1 MARMHSGQAHH
12 ESRVPKG
19 LNPATPPLGHYKRPA
34 ETNAIQNW
42 QSSTEEPF
50 NPYAKTRR
58 LSNGRSQPVVDCT
71 VETPS
76 IFCERQA
83 TTEASLS
90 PNANFYRSRL
100 NPQRLSISPRQYSH
114 PSAFV
119 PSPTTPTTGSL
130 TEYTPP
136 TSADMSRSSSSMCEA
151 IDMMKLDSQS
161 SFRSSDI
168 GQSAEEPPLDSYHPY
183 SASNQSCFNSSIAN
197 ESYLINHTGGMAND
211 LPTSQFSLP
220 STDPCFT
227 ADSVANGTAAM
238 KRSSSTESSHSIVST
253 ASVLSQEF
261 STKSTRKI
269 APKTSKPSSSTIRQ
283 SLAPGY
289 EVFQHKSA
297 DGTVK
302 AVVSITKAPYVRPQ
316 HDKILC
322 NLCNEKPDGFR
333 GEHELRRHTERAHCP
348 TRKAFVCK
356 DISSDQQFLSK
367 CKACKAGKK
376 YNAYYNAAAHLRR
389 VHFHPKPKGGRK
401 GKAAK
406 PKESRGGKGG
416 GDSPSMDICKMWMD
430 EIEDTVSLDT
440 PPYDDN
446 EEDDEELDST
456 SQPSILQSVQAHEAH
471 INPAAAPD
479 TPISAYRVAEATHHQ
494 SNTAPAFSHSAL
506 IQHASYDGMPLP
518 LFHSF
523 QASGFDLPHD
533 LNMHEPVNNA
543 SSGISPTLNPQYYDG
558 LEELFHFP

>member
-1 MARMHSGQAHH
+1 MHSGQAHP
-12 ESRVPKG
+12 ESRDPKG

-34 ETNAIQNW
+34 ETDAIQNW
-42 QSSTEEPF
+42 QSNTDEPF
-50 NPYAKTRR
+50 NSYAKTRR
-58 LSNGRSQPVVDCT
+58 LSNGRSQPVLDCT

-83 TTEASLS
+83 IAQASLS
-90 PNANFYRSRL
+90 PNATFYRSRP
-100 NPQRLSISPRQYSH
+100 NPQRLSISPRQDSH

-161 SFRSSDI
+161 SFRSSEI
-168 GQSAEEPPLDSYHPY
+168 GQSAEEHPLDSYHPF

-197 ESYLINHTGGMAND
+197 DSYLINHTGGMAND
-211 LPTSQFSLP
+211 LPTSQISLS
-220 STDPCFT
+220 STDPGFT
-227 ADSVANGTAAM
+227 ADSVANATAAM
-238 KRSSSTESSHSIVST
+238 KRSSSTDSNHSMAST
-253 ASVLSQEF
+253 ASLLSQEL
-261 STKSTRKI
+261 SAKSARKI
-269 APKTSKPSSSTIRQ
+269 APKTSKPSPSTIRQ

-289 EVFQHKSA
+289 EVLQQKSA
-297 DGTVK
+297 DGTLK
-302 AVVSITKAPYVRPQ
+302 AVVSISKTPYVRPQ

-322 NLCNEKPDGFR
+322 DLCNEKPDGFR
-333 GEHELRRHTERAHCP
+333 GEHELRRHTERAHCI

-356 DISSDQQFLSK
+356 DISPDQQFLSR

-401 GKAAK
+401 GKATK

-430 EIEDTVSLDT
+430 EIEDTVSLDA
-440 PPYDDN
+440 PPYNDN
-446 EEDDEELDST
+446 EQDDEELDST
-456 SQPSILQSVQAHEAH
+456 SQTSILQSVQAHGAQT
-471 INPAAAPD
+471 NPAAAPD

-494 SNTAPAFSHSAL
+494 SNTAPAFSHSAPT
-506 IQHASYDGMPLP
+506 QHASYDGMPLHH
-518 LFHSF
+518 FHSF
-523 QASGFDLPHD
+523 QASEFGIPLD
-533 LNMHEPVNNA
+533 LNMHEAANNA
-543 SSGISPTLNPQYYDG
+543 GSGISPTLNPQYYDG